1 MNTDLPAR
9 FFSIGVAILMA
20 AAWSSVPSIS
30 HPLGSDWGHY
40 FTAAEFIWNPTQGL
54 AYPDFRKPWFGWL
67 IGGLGQGVGYLTAAQ
82 LIGKISLAVMVLGAS
97 LLGAAMASRWVG
109 LVAGGTILLMP
120 LAMDGALWVNHYPAL
135 GAAVGL
141 AFGAG
146 AAATRWRWFGWVLI
160 SALAAGV
167 AWALD
172 FRGLVALPAAAGLV
186 LLGGLRLGIKICIL
200 RLLAFTAV
208 FAGPYAQDAW
218 LQQTFSVPQL
228 EVSGQLAVQ
237 RKGTLE
243 QIGQGLVGGDE
254 VRRACAGQ
262 RVEHFQAAAATTA
275 CADALRD
282 SSVSRL
288 AALGLIP
295 AGGVLGAGALWLL
308 PSAPRRRWTM
318 AVAGAGIVGAPMV
331 SLYMGM
337 GWVTYFDRYV
347 LPFAVIIA
355 AFLPVALARVAD
367 LMPVA
372 WLRAPLGGL
381 LALSATAILWPGL
394 NARNLDA
401 PETVRSSEYHA
412 GVFADWATAVLGPDD
427 GVIDC
432 AGLAVDSLL
441 LPRRI
446 DYVRY
451 PPGDPECVALIK
463 APTQRAGQTFLITM
477 HRDLPPNSRPDALP
491 YGVAAI
497 AAQGWVEADHNLDV
511 DGYRLWV
518 RP

>member
-1 MNTDLPAR
+1 MILDLPAR
-9 FFSIGVAILMA
+9 LFAIGVGTLMVVG
-20 AAWSSVPSIS
+20 WVGVPSIS

-40 FTAAEFIWNPTQGL
+40 FTAAEFIWNPVDGL
-54 AYPDFRKPWFGWL
+54 AYPDFRRPWYGWL
-67 IGGLGQGVGYLTAAQ
+67 IGGLGQGMGYLAAAQ
-82 LIGKISLAVMVLGAS
+82 LVGKLSLAVMVFGAS
-97 LLGAAMASRWVG
+97 LMGAAMANRWVG
-109 LVAGGTILLMP
+109 LVAGGTVTLMP

-141 AFGAG
+141 AFAAG
-146 AAATRWRWFGWVLI
+146 AAAIRWRWLGWVVI
-160 SALAAGV
+160 AGLAAGV

-186 LLGGLRLGIKICIL
+186 LLGGLRMGVKRCVM
-200 RLLAFTAV
+200 RLALFAAV
-208 FAGPYAQDAW
+208 FGGPYAQDVW
-218 LQQTFSVPQL
+218 LQQTFNVPQL
-228 EVSGQLAVQ
+228 EVNGQLAVQ

-243 QIGQGLVGGDE
+243 QIGQGLVGGDV
-254 VRRACAGQ
+254 VRQACSGQ
-262 RVEHFQAAAATTA
+262 RVENFRLSAATTD
-275 CADALRD
+275 CADALRR
-282 SSVSRL
+282 SSIERL

-295 AGGVLGAGALWLL
+295 AGGLLAAGALWLL
-308 PSAPRRRWTM
+308 PSAPRQRWTM
-318 AVAGAGIVGAPMV
+318 AVAGAGIVGAPML

-347 LPFAVIIA
+347 LPFAVVIA
-355 AFLPVALARVAD
+355 TLLPVAAARIAD
-367 LMPVA
+367 LSPIA
-372 WLRAPLGGL
+372 WLRAPVGGA
-381 LALSATAILWPGL
+381 LALGATIVAWPGL
-394 NARNLDA
+394 GARALDA

-412 GVFADWATAVLGPDD
+412 GAFADWAAASIGPGD

-451 PPGDPECVALIK
+451 PPGDPDCVALIK
-463 APTQRAGQTFLITM
+463 APTSRAGQTFLITM
-477 HRDLPPNSRPDALP
+477 HRDLPPHSRPDALP

-497 AAQGWVEADHNLDV
+497 AAEGWVEARHSLDV